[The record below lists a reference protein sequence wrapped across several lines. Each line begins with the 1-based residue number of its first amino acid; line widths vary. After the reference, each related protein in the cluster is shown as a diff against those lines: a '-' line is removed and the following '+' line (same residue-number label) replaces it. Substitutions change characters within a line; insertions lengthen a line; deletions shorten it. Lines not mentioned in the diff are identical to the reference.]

1 MSWGI
6 HNAPSHKFLLLF
18 RVSPRHPLSNH
29 WNLIIPDNRFPKRSN
44 HDRFGASSISLTRSW
59 KYVGW
64 LLGSSKRPL
73 SLNCYTPQLVFPLS
87 PRTSCYIPDHC
98 TDPAAETATPS
109 PSTSPQAPSTA
120 YNSGI
125 APRRPCRG
133 HPGAGDPVEGTALA
147 IAQRLP
153 CRFCAAVRQLE
164 SVLEGK
170 KRGRGPLR
178 GELTDNERDMVE
190 LGIRKVMGVG
200 VGVSFRWRV

>member
-73 SLNCYTPQLVFPLS
+73 SLNCHPHISIPIIPKKHIRWVHTRSLY
-87 PRTSCYIPDHC
+87 RSCSRNC
-98 TDPAAETATPS
+98 
-109 PSTSPQAPSTA
+109 
-120 YNSGI
+120 N
-125 APRRPCRG
+125 
-133 HPGAGDPVEGTALA
+133 ALA
-147 IAQRLP
+147 FNISSGSIDGL
-153 CRFCAAVRQLE
+153 
-164 SVLEGK
+164 
-170 KRGRGPLR
+170 
-178 GELTDNERDMVE
+178 
-190 LGIRKVMGVG
+190 
-200 VGVSFRWRV
+200 